1 MKKWEKINKD
11 LADIANKVW
20 QNPNAFE
27 KFKTKMKTCKKPQK
41 CSDLFMKNAIKRFG
55 KNK

>member
-1 MKKWEKINKD
+1 MGEKINTD

-27 KFKTKMKTCKKPQK
+27 KFKTKTKTYKKTTE
-41 CSDLFMKNAIKRFG
+41 LF
-55 KNK
+55 